1 MKAELKTIKVLAST
15 VENLNI
21 ISSLTLEKQYDV
33 VDRLASKDVGA
44 KLTKIG
50 QKALSKKAK

>member
-33 VDRLASKDVGA
+33 VDRLAAKEVGV

-50 QKALSKKAK
+50 KKALSKKKV

>member
-33 VDRLASKDVGA
+33 VDRLASKEVGA

-50 QKALSKKAK
+50 KKALSKKAK